1 VGMILLLLLAGAGA
15 LRAQQPVVDTTHRGV
30 SPPGTPGSAVQ
41 GRAIDT
47 ATARRLGLPTGPPRQ
62 FPPTDPLMDSLLARK
77 GYRIT
82 HYTADSLVMHQGQRG
97 SELELRH
104 QALVDQDGS
113 KLQADSIHYVQTN
126 CRLDAN
132 GAPSLFG
139 EGNVMIGDSL
149 KYDNCLKRGV
159 ITNAL
164 TSFHQGGAV
173 WFMRGDLAV

>member
-1 VGMILLLLLAGAGA
+1 
-15 LRAQQPVVDTTHRGV
+15 RDTTHA
-30 SPPGTPGSAVQ
+30 PGAPGSAVQ

-47 ATARRLGLPTGPPRQ
+47 ATARRLGLPTAPTRA
-62 FPPTDPLMDSLLARK
+62 FPPNDPFMDSLAVRK

-82 HYTADSLVMHQGQRG
+82 HYTADSLVMHQGTRG
-97 SELELRH
+97 SELNLRH

-113 KLQADSIHYVQTN
+113 KLQADSIHYVQTS

-139 EGNVMIGDSL
+139 ENSVMVGDSL

-159 ITNAL
+159 
-164 TSFHQGGAV
+164 
-173 WFMRGDLAV
+173 